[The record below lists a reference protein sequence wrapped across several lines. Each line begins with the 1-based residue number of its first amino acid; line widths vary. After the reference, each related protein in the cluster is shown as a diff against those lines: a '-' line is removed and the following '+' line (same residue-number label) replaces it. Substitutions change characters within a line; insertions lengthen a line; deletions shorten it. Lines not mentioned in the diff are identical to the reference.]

1 MLHYL
6 PSITAFEEEI
16 NATATTNSMATLS
29 ISNNT
34 ENVTTAAAISTVIQ
48 FNDFFLLLKNWT
60 KFSLL
65 KRIILTIVH
74 FPKDGNKGMTKM
86 DAFIISITQQDERHG
101 LDQQRVLGLSKP

>member
-48 FNDFFLLLKNWT
+48 FNDFFLLLKN
-60 KFSLL
+60 
-65 KRIILTIVH
+65 
-74 FPKDGNKGMTKM
+74 
-86 DAFIISITQQDERHG
+86 
-101 LDQQRVLGLSKP
+101 